1 VNNNGQL
8 SYDSDSRTD
17 ANDDDDDTGEYTEDD
32 DDEVSPE
39 DEEKYFDLLTRYK

>member
-8 SYDSDSRTD
+8 SYASDSRTD
-17 ANDDDDDTGEYTEDD
+17 ANDDDDTGEDTEDD

-39 DEEKYFDLLTRYK
+39 DEEKYSDLLTQYV